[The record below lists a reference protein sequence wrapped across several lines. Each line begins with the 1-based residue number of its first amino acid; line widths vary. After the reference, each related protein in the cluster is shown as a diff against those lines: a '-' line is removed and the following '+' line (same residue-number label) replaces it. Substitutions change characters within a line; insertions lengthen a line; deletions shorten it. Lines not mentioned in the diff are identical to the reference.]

1 MLWGNPNIGG
11 RGTKSFVVQNL
22 SGGKTYY
29 FKVRAGNGCQ
39 PGDFSNEL
47 SATPFG
53 FSVQG
58 QATGFERGVL
68 GAKTSAQGE
77 ENPVATASPKQKANP
92 KNPNIPAPI
101 LKLILPVLGIIVV
114 FYLLFL

>member
-1 MLWGNPNIGG
+1 
-11 RGTKSFVVQNL
+11 VVQNL

-29 FKVRAGNGCQ
+29 FRVRAGNGCQ

-53 FSVQG
+53 FLVQR

-68 GAKTSAQGE
+68 GAKTSTQGE
-77 ENPVATASPKQKANP
+77 KNPVATASPKQKTNP

-101 LKLILPVLGIIVV
+101 LKFILPVLGIIAV